1 MTCELVQVPGRW
13 PMARIAGSVRF
24 WSRPVT
30 ARHALIVTGAVES
43 GQRKLRGRR
52 KPTRTPTSMAKKR
65 RKAARRGDAF
75 KLRMTRAL
83 ARHGLT
89 LDEAGQLS
97 DADLSRRRGIGL
109 KMINVIRAAR
119 GPAPPPS
126 PTADAAVTERGARD
140 QRIAALERQ
149 VAELLEAVRQLQ
161 DLMRV
166 RGIDRRGHAAREGP
180 PGTGR
185 YEPGTDETNHI
196 G

>member
-1 MTCELVQVPGRW
+1 
-13 PMARIAGSVRF
+13 
-24 WSRPVT
+24 
-30 ARHALIVTGAVES
+30 
-43 GQRKLRGRR
+43 
-52 KPTRTPTSMAKKR
+52 MAKKR

-89 LDEAGQLS
+89 IDEAGRLS
-97 DADLSRRRGIGL
+97 DADLRRRRGIGR
-109 KMINVIRAAR
+109 KMIDVIRAAG

-126 PTADAAVTERGARD
+126 PTADAAGTERGARD

-166 RGIDRRGHAAREGP
+166 RGIDRRGRAALEEP
-180 PGTGR
+180 PGAGR
-185 YEPGTDETNHI
+185 HEPGTDETNHI

>member
-1 MTCELVQVPGRW
+1 M
-13 PMARIAGSVRF
+13 
-24 WSRPVT
+24 
-30 ARHALIVTGAVES
+30 
-43 GQRKLRGRR
+43 
-52 KPTRTPTSMAKKR
+52 MAKKR
-65 RKAARRGDAF
+65 RKAARRGDPF

-97 DADLSRRRGIGL
+97 DADLRRRRGIGR
-109 KMINVIRAAR
+109 KMIDVIRAAR
-119 GPAPPPS
+119 GPAPSAS
-126 PTADAAVTERGARD
+126 PTAGAAVAERAARD

-180 PGTGR
+180 PGAGR
-185 YEPGTDETNHI
+185 HEPGTDETNHI